1 MNQLLDTGD
10 EQFRN
15 NSINYGN
22 YNKQPKQKVYKEK
35 SAIEINKIVI
45 FFSISILILGI
56 CIIAGSIFAKNK
68 INRFVEE
75 SARPTIDFSLN
86 EEDNSVDVI
95 VKHQKG
101 IAQVSYKLNNED
113 EIVVNGNNQKTINKN
128 IKLSAGENKIVV
140 KAIDENNNIVE
151 YEHEYTIGNL
161 AEITLKNVDNGVNL
175 EVKSVKNIKN
185 ITYNWDGGEETSIN
199 VNSTSYVGDIA
210 TPKGKHTLKIVVL
223 DEDGTPTEKTQVV
236 IGATA
241 PKIVVQA
248 IRKDDGKIYYLIN
261 ITDETTLKNVKIT
274 LNDEE
279 KINTTV
285 NSSEYTTELELQN
298 NSANK
303 LIVEAS
309 NENLSSN
316 SKKSCP
322 LNQ

>member
-1 MNQLLDTGD
+1 MNQILDTGD

-140 KAIDENNNIVE
+140 KAIDENNNI
-151 YEHEYTIGNL
+151 TQNIDQILLSTNL
-161 AEITLKNVDNGVNL
+161 VR
-175 EVKSVKNIKN
+175 VKNN
-185 ITYNWDGGEETSIN
+185 ISFG
-199 VNSTSYVGDIA
+199 
-210 TPKGKHTLKIVVL
+210 
-223 DEDGTPTEKTQVV
+223 
-236 IGATA
+236 
-241 PKIVVQA
+241 
-248 IRKDDGKIYYLIN
+248 
-261 ITDETTLKNVKIT
+261 
-274 LNDEE
+274 
-279 KINTTV
+279 
-285 NSSEYTTELELQN
+285 
-298 NSANK
+298 NK
-303 LIVEAS
+303 LRY
-309 NENLSSN
+309 ENNNYGYNLYVSD
-316 SKKSCP
+316 
-322 LNQ
+322 